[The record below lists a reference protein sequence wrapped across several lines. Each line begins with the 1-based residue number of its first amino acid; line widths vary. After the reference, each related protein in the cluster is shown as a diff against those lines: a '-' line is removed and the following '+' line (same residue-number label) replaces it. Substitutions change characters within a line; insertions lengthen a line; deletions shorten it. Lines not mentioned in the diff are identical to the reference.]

1 MSVETS
7 IAQGATGALTA
18 ADVLAPMALAET
30 AAAALMEIPAAGLC
44 LVQMIDGAALPGGL
58 GSAAVKWAEAGEKLD
73 EAKQKLKDVTD
84 AIPSDAWTS
93 DDREAFNKKIDELG
107 TQLETARVFA
117 DAVGIALITTGTILA
132 AYGVFIAVIG
142 TELLVQAFAILA
154 LEASLVG
161 DFGPAEAAIAEANA
175 TAAELATNIEETN
188 DTMKTV
194 SKVIA
199 GVLAAAEV
207 IHELV
212 QLGEGNHNVGWD
224 ALKGS
229 AVALP
234 EVGLSFLLGKGAE
247 KGAGKLLGKVVGKD
261 LGEEAEGAAKEAADA
276 LEKSGAAKEAADAA
290 KTLAGKA
297 TDRAAEDVASHSP
310 HAVTQILGAASLT
323 EAAGEASHVADKAA
337 SEAAEKAAAATQKGI
352 DAVGHNL
359 FKAGAERAG
368 DYGGQ
373 HTGEAGGHLI
383 DKILNPE
390 GE

>member
-1 MSVETS
+1 MSVETG
-7 IAQGATGALTA
+7 IAQGAAMALTA
-18 ADVLAPMALAET
+18 ADALAPIALLET
-30 AAAALMEIPAAGLC
+30 GTAALMEIPAAGLC
-44 LVQMIDGAALPGGL
+44 LIQMIDGAALPGGL
-58 GSAAVKWAEAGEKLD
+58 GSAALKWAETGEKLD

-84 AIPSDAWTS
+84 AIPADAWSS

-117 DAVGIALITTGTILA
+117 DAVGLALITSGTILA
-132 AYGVFIAVIG
+132 AYDVFIAVIG
-142 TELLVQAFAILA
+142 TELLVQAFAIVA
-154 LEASLVG
+154 LEASIVG

-175 TAAELATNIEETN
+175 TAAELATTIEETN
-188 DTMKTV
+188 GTMKAT

-199 GVLAAAEV
+199 AVLAAAEV
-207 IHELV
+207 VHEIV
-212 QLGEGNHNVGWD
+212 QAAEGNKDAGMD

-234 EVGLSFLLGKGAE
+234 EAGLSLLLGKGAE
-247 KGAGKLLGKVVGKD
+247 KGAGKLLGKVFGED
-261 LGEEAEGAAKEAADA
+261 LGKEAEGAVEDAVKAA
-276 LEKSGAAKEAADAA
+276 EKSGAAKEAADAA
-290 KTLAGKA
+290 DTLAGKA

-310 HAVTQILGAASLT
+310 NAVSQILGAATLT
-323 EAAGEASHVADKAA
+323 EAAGRASDVADAA
-337 SEAAEKAAAATQKGI
+337 AREAADKAAAATQKGI

-373 HTGEAGGHLI
+373 HGGEAGGSLI

-390 GE
+390 SE